1 MCKKITKDEFIKRID
16 SVSNGGITVIDE
28 EYYGTQ
34 EKYMFKCNHCG
45 YEWKTRG
52 YSVLQG
58 HGCRKCYN
66 RRNSKNKTFSLEKV
80 QKIVDESGSRTKII
94 GGYVNTKHKC
104 VSKCKIC
111 GHIWTP
117 NVSEIMR
124 GHGCPKCSL
133 KRQGLSRRQT
143 IEEYKNKC
151 FDIYGDLYNLDELG
165 YTTTRN
171 NVWIICEKHGKV
183 RINALTFMH
192 GNGCPKCAKE
202 KNAMSRA
209 IKINDFI
216 DRANELHNRYYLY
229 DNIKE
234 IKNTKEKVEIVCPKH
249 GEFWQTPHSH
259 LQGKGCPKC
268 NSSHLEN
275 EMRNFLIENNVDFT
289 EQYRISWLGLQSLDF
304 YLNEYKVGIECQ
316 GIQHFESVEY
326 FGGECRLNKCKEMDK
341 RKFKKCQENG
351 IKLFY
356 YSNLGIKYP
365 YEVFEDKELLL
376 NKIKNSKISL
386 R

>member
-1 MCKKITKDEFIKRID
+1 MCKKITKDEFIKRIN
-16 SVSNGGITVIDE
+16 SVSNGGISVIDE

-45 YEWKTRG
+45 YELKTRG

-58 HGCRKCYN
+58 HGCRECYN

-80 QKIVDESGSRTKII
+80 QKIVDESG
-94 GGYVNTKHKC
+94 
-104 VSKCKIC
+104 
-111 GHIWTP
+111 
-117 NVSEIMR
+117 
-124 GHGCPKCSL
+124 
-133 KRQGLSRRQT
+133 
-143 IEEYKNKC
+143 
-151 FDIYGDLYNLDELG
+151 

-171 NVWIICEKHGKV
+171 NVWIICKKHGKFS
-183 RINALTFMH
+183 INALTFMH

-249 GEFWQTPHSH
+249 GEFWQTPHGH

-268 NSSHLEN
+268 KSSHLEN
-275 EMRNFLIENNVDFT
+275 EIRNFLIENNVDFT

-304 YLNEYKVGIECQ
+304 YLNEYNVGIECQ
-316 GIQHFESVEY
+316 GIQHFESVER
-326 FGGECRLNKCKEMDK
+326 FGGECGLNKCKEMDK

-351 IKLFY
+351 IKLLY

-376 NKIKNSKISL
+376 SKIKNSKISL
-386 R
+386 I